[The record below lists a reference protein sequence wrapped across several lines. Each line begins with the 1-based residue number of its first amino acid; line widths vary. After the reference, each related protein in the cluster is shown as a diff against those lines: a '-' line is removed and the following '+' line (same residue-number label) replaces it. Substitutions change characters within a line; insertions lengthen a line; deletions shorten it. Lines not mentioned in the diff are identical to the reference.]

1 MQPKLVELQPFTLS
15 GISIRT
21 SNSEQSQAFKKNIGD
36 LWRDFF
42 GQDLANKIPNKLPD
56 SPIYGVYSVY
66 ESDANGPFT
75 ATVAVSVTAA
85 AAAFDTI
92 KVGGGRYLVFEARG
106 AIPQSVIEA
115 WGRIWPFFAMS
126 KEWKRRY
133 DVDFEV
139 YRNTDVVEIYIAV
152 E

>member
-1 MQPKLVELQPFTLS
+1 MQPKLVELQPFTLA

-21 SNSEQSQAFKKNIGD
+21 SNSEQSQTLKKNIGD

-56 SPIYGVYSVY
+56 SPIYGVYSAY

-85 AAAFDTI
+85 SPAFDTI
-92 KVGGGRYLVFEARG
+92 EVSGGRYLVFEARG

-115 WGRIWPFFAMS
+115 WGKIWSFFATS

-133 DVDFEV
+133 AVDFEV
-139 YRNTDVVEIYIAV
+139 YRNSDVVEIYIAV